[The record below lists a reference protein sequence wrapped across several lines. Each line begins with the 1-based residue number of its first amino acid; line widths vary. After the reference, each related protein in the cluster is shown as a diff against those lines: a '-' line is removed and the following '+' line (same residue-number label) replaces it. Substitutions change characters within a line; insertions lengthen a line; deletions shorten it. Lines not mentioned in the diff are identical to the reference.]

1 MTLQLELDQF
11 HGDGEL
17 VDVHA
22 AVAVHV
28 GQGPANTRGTLVMFR
43 LCVSHLSDSCT
54 ANGRFSQRDSP
65 DLSQDGR
72 GQA

>member
-22 AVAVHV
+22 AIAVHV
-28 GQGPANTRGTLVMFR
+28 GQGPGNTTWTL
-43 LCVSHLSDSCT
+43 
-54 ANGRFSQRDSP
+54 
-65 DLSQDGR
+65 
-72 GQA
+72 